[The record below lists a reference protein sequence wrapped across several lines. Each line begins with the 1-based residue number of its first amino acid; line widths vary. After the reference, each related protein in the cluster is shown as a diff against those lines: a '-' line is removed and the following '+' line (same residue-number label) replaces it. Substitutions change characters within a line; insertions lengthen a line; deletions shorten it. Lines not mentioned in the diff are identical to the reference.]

1 MWLKLK
7 KNKYNIFFILCII
20 MIIIFIIISIIY
32 KYTKQNVINNNKNID
47 KFDNTPIYSLPP
59 NTILA
64 NIASMSRFFRNIS
77 EMALAENSTLDSET
91 CWSYDYIP
99 PEDPSVDL
107 YPPAFILL
115 LPNNSAIAG
124 IAIMTCA
131 DDPTKYL
138 ETFQISFTDT
148 TDGEIQFMND
158 DKGNLITFNTNLTG
172 DSNQI
177 SYILFPNILINK
189 HSIEIISITWN
200 NQVDSRTASQ
210 IGIRCDLLSS
220 VLPTTTLSL
229 NPITTKSCF
238 NFNDSN
244 DSPFFMNEINKPR
257 GQLDTSPE
265 TEIYQHNFEGTSNVY
280 APAIY
285 YNMEEFSPVN
295 FYDDKFAKY

>member
-1 MWLKLK
+1 MGLKLK
-7 KNKYNIFFILCII
+7 TNKYNIFFILCII
-20 MIIIFIIISIIY
+20 MIIIFIITSIIY

-59 NTILA
+59 NTILT
-64 NIASMSRFFRNIS
+64 NIESMSRFFRNNAEIT
-77 EMALAENSTLDSET
+77 LAENSTLDSES
-91 CWSYDYIP
+91 CSIYDYIP
-99 PEDPSVDL
+99 LEDPS
-107 YPPAFILL
+107 AFIFSVRLMLL
-115 LPNNSAIAG
+115 LPETSAIAG

-131 DDPTKYL
+131 DDPTKYVK
-138 ETFQISFTDT
+138 TFH
-148 TDGEIQFMND
+148 
-158 DKGNLITFNTNLTG
+158 ITFMDTYDSDPISINDGDGNAIIFNSNLTG

-189 HSIEIISITWN
+189 HSISIIPITWN
-200 NQVDSRTASQ
+200 NQVDMQTASQ
-210 IGIRCDLLSS
+210 LGIRCDLLSS

-295 FYDDKFAKY
+295 LYDDKFAKY